1 MNKTSEMLDKS
12 LEKSRKIG
20 KSSQKPPENDN
31 FGVQTT
37 AFWGTGLY
45 TLLFNSSSLIYK
57 RKVMFRLCGLV
68 QYCRQSFRPFT
79 SSPTYKSTQS
89 QLNSV

>member
-37 AFWGTGLY
+37 AFWGTGLKDMD
-45 TLLFNSSSLIYK
+45 LDLDHFLK
-57 RKVMFRLCGLV
+57 REQLTTGD
-68 QYCRQSFRPFT
+68 FT
-79 SSPTYKSTQS
+79 DT
-89 QLNSV
+89 V